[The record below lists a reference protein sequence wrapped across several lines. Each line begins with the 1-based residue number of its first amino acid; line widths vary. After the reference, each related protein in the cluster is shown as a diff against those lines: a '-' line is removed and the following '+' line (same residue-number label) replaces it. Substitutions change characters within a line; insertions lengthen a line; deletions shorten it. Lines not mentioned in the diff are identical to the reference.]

1 MRFLYA
7 LIICTT
13 LVNCATLADAASAA
27 QTAFTVRSTEIKQQP
42 FSDAKTVATLADK
55 TGVEVQSRR
64 GGWVNISSSKGN
76 GWVRMLSL
84 RSDSKTDKRGD
95 SGLQSLINVGRSGS
109 SGITVATGV
118 RGLSEEDLKNARPNP
133 AEFGKLQHYAV
144 NKAKAEKFAHDARLK
159 ARQVNYLSSSDN
171 P

>member
-1 MRFLYA
+1 MRYLYA
-7 LIICTT
+7 LI
-13 LVNCATLADAASAA
+13 LFASLAAPASAT
-27 QTAFTVRSTEIKQQP
+27 QVAFTVRSTEIKQQP
-42 FSDAKTVATLADK
+42 FSDAQTIATLAGK
-55 TGVEVQSRR
+55 SGVEVLSRR

-84 RSDSKTDKRGD
+84 RSDSTAKKRGD

-133 AEFGKLQHYAV
+133 VEFEKLQRYAV
-144 NKAKAEKFAHDARLK
+144 NKAKAERFAHDARLK
-159 ARQVNYLSSSDN
+159 AQQLDYLSSSGN

>member
-1 MRFLYA
+1 MRYLYA
-7 LIICTT
+7 LIIY
-13 LVNCATLADAASAA
+13 ASLAAPAGAA
-27 QTAFTVRSTEIKQQP
+27 QSAFTVRSTEIKQQP
-42 FSDAKTVATLADK
+42 FSDAKTIATLAGK
-55 TGVEVQSRR
+55 SGVEVLSRH

-84 RSDSKTDKRGD
+84 RSDNTAKKRGD

-133 AEFGKLQHYAV
+133 VEFEKLQRYAV
-144 NKAKAEKFAHDARLK
+144 NKAKAERFAHDARLK
-159 ARQVNYLSSSDN
+159 SRQLDYLPSGGN